1 MSQTLLIKPNPEG
14 TALKKMK
21 CVSIKFTSILYA
33 VMIEF
38 LTSMYAFSVQHPP
51 LFNYGTVLRNVCNHV
66 LSKPLCTS

>member
-1 MSQTLLIKPNPEG
+1 MPRPLLIKPDLEG

-38 LTSMYAFSVQHPP
+38 LASTYAFSVQHPP
-51 LFNYGTVLRNVCNHV
+51 VV
-66 LSKPLCTS
+66 